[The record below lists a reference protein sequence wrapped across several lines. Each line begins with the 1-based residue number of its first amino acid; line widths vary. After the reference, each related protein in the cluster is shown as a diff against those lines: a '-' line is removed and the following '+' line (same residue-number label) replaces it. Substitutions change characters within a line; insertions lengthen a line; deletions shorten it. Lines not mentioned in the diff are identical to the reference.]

1 MGADDRRS
9 ERANVILTAT
19 IEGPAGAAIRV
30 RVSNLS
36 PFGALVIG
44 DQLPLRETAVVF
56 RCNGLA
62 IEGWISWADAGRAGI
77 EFAEEVDPERL
88 THRETPHTTIVKDT
102 RQVDFRRPGFRG
114 NQLTDEE
121 RQGLE
126 DWKREQ
132 SGPPGGDD
140 PATEH

>member
-9 ERANVILTAT
+9 ERENVILTAT
-19 IEGPAGAAIRV
+19 IEGAAGAAVRV
-30 RVSNLS
+30 RIGNLS

-44 DQLPLRETAVVF
+44 DQTLTPETAIILH
-56 RCNGLA
+56 CNGLA

-88 THRETPHTTIVKDT
+88 THRETPHTAIVKDT

-121 RQGLE
+121 RKALE
-126 DWKREQ
+126 DWKRQ
-132 SGPPGGDD
+132 SGPPGGDESAIE
-140 PATEH
+140 P